1 MEPKNGE
8 TARRGTTRTSET
20 NGFLRVSNPGVGCC
34 HKPFVRTFTRLEQKK
49 QPGSGNAAW
58 ISCSLH
64 FESKAEAHPLNP
76 YQKLKVEGN
85 LTKNKK
91 ILN

>member
-1 MEPKNGE
+1 MVKQLEEEPP
-8 TARRGTTRTSET
+8 A
-20 NGFLRVSNPGVGCC
+20 LRKQMDFCVFPIPELCAAIS
-34 HKPFVRTFTRLEQKK
+34 HVRTFTRLEQKK

-76 YQKLKVEGN
+76 YQKLKAEGN
-85 LTKNKK
+85 VTKNEKN
-91 ILN
+91 LN